1 MPNSIMASPSL
12 TTHYRSKPVTNQLSQ
27 APATSAIAIRERTGS
42 ISTAEI
48 MSVLKGEIT
57 GLHIQQA
64 FSTEV
69 AQEITANFV
78 GSPALQERNDG
89 VPGQYV
95 GASHYRKDAATYF
108 AASETARPYVDALL
122 KNLVDPVRALFD
134 ALKRELHNQGIELR
148 LARSEHGQAN
158 ICRALSWSGGGGT
171 FSLEPHDDVA
181 QVLCA
186 GNDYEFSAVAHNTV
200 AALNFYPSMP
210 GEGGNLRLW
219 SHKPTVAD
227 RKSQGVETTGYPYSE
242 AYLQTVPCRD
252 FQLKAGDIA
261 LIDGGFV
268 HGVTKQSGNG
278 KRRVLLNCFF
288 GFARPDLVLWWT

>member
-1 MPNSIMASPSL
+1 MPKQITQVPAISPVS
-12 TTHYRSKPVTNQLSQ
+12 
-27 APATSAIAIRERTGS
+27 IRERIGS
-42 ISTAEI
+42 INTADI
-48 MSVLKGEIT
+48 ISVLKGELT
-57 GLHIQQA
+57 ALHIKQA

-69 AQEITANFV
+69 AEEITTNFI
-78 GSPALQERNDG
+78 GSSGLRERKDG

-108 AASETARPYVDALL
+108 ADAENARPYVDALF
-122 KNLVDPVRALFD
+122 KNLVDPVRAVFG

-158 ICRALSWSGGGGT
+158 VCRALSWSGSGT
-171 FSLEPHDDVA
+171 FSLDPHDDVA
-181 QVLCA
+181 QVLRA
-186 GNDYEFSAVAHNTV
+186 GDDYELSAVAHNTV
-200 AALNFYPSMP
+200 AALNLYPSMS
-210 GEGGNLRLW
+210 ENGGNLKLW

-227 RKSQGVETTGYPYSE
+227 RKSQGVETTGYPYSA
-242 AYLQTVPCRD
+242 AYLEAVPCRE

-268 HGVTKQSGNG
+268 HGVTGQSDG
-278 KRRVLLNCFF
+278 KRRLVLNCFF

>member
-1 MPNSIMASPSL
+1 MPNHISQVPAISPVS
-12 TTHYRSKPVTNQLSQ
+12 
-27 APATSAIAIRERTGS
+27 IRERIGS
-42 ISTAEI
+42 INTAEI
-48 MSVLKGEIT
+48 ISVLKGELT
-57 GLHIQQA
+57 ALHIKQA

-69 AQEITANFV
+69 AEEITTNFI
-78 GSPALQERNDG
+78 GSSGLRERKDG

-108 AASETARPYVDALL
+108 ADAENARPYVDALF
-122 KNLVDPVRALFD
+122 KNLVDPVRAVFG

-158 ICRALSWSGGGGT
+158 VCRALSWSGTGT
-171 FSLEPHDDVA
+171 FSLDPHDDVA

-186 GNDYEFSAVAHNTV
+186 GNDYELSSVAHNTV

-210 GEGGNLRLW
+210 EEGGNLKLW

-227 RKSQGVETTGYPYSE
+227 RISQGVETTGYPYSA
-242 AYLQTVPCRD
+242 AYLDAVPCRE

-268 HGVTKQSGNG
+268 HGVTGQSGTG
-278 KRRVLLNCFF
+278 KHRLVLNSFF

>member
-1 MPNSIMASPSL
+1 MPNHISQVPAISPVS
-12 TTHYRSKPVTNQLSQ
+12 
-27 APATSAIAIRERTGS
+27 IRERIGS
-42 ISTAEI
+42 INTAEI
-48 MSVLKGEIT
+48 ISVLKGELT
-57 GLHIQQA
+57 ALHIKQA

-69 AQEITANFV
+69 ADEITTNFI
-78 GSPALQERNDG
+78 GSSGLRERKDG

-108 AASETARPYVDALL
+108 ADAENARPYVDALF
-122 KNLVDPVRALFD
+122 KNLVDPVRAVFG

-158 ICRALSWSGGGGT
+158 VCRALSWSGTGT
-171 FSLEPHDDVA
+171 FSLDPHDDVA
-181 QVLCA
+181 QVLRA
-186 GNDYEFSAVAHNTV
+186 GDDYELSAVAHNTV
-200 AALNFYPSMP
+200 AALNLYPSMP
-210 GEGGNLRLW
+210 ENGGNLRLW

-227 RKSQGVETTGYPYSE
+227 RKSQGVETTGYPYSA
-242 AYLQTVPCRD
+242 AYLEAVPCRE

-268 HGVTKQSGNG
+268 HGVTGQSGDG
-278 KRRVLLNCFF
+278 KRRLVLNCFF

>member
-1 MPNSIMASPSL
+1 MPKQITQVPAISPVSI
-12 TTHYRSKPVTNQLSQ
+12 K
-27 APATSAIAIRERTGS
+27 ERTGS
-42 ISTAEI
+42 INTAEI
-48 MSVLKGEIT
+48 ISVLKGELT
-57 GLHIQQA
+57 ALHIKQA

-69 AQEITANFV
+69 AEEITTNFI
-78 GSPALQERNDG
+78 GSSGLRERKDG

-108 AASETARPYVDALL
+108 ADAEAVRPYVEALF
-122 KNLVDPVRALFD
+122 KNLVDPVRAIFG

-148 LARSEHGQAN
+148 LARSERGQAN
-158 ICRALSWSGGGGT
+158 VCRALSWSGSGT
-171 FSLEPHDDVA
+171 FSLDPHDDVA
-181 QVLCA
+181 QVLRA
-186 GNDYEFSAVAHNTV
+186 GDDYELSAVAHNTV

-210 GEGGNLRLW
+210 EEGGNLKLW

-227 RKSQGVETTGYPYSE
+227 RISQGVETTGYPYSA
-242 AYLQTVPCRD
+242 AYLEAVPCRE

-268 HGVTKQSGNG
+268 HGVTGQSGDG
-278 KRRVLLNCFF
+278 KRRLVLNCFF

>member
-1 MPNSIMASPSL
+1 M
-12 TTHYRSKPVTNQLSQ
+12 RSKAPQ
-27 APATSAIAIRERTGS
+27 APAISPVSIIKRIGS
-42 ISTAEI
+42 ISTADI
-48 MSVLKGEIT
+48 ISVLKGET
-57 GLHIQQA
+57 TALHVKQA

-69 AQEITANFV
+69 AEEISANFSV
-78 GSPALQERNDG
+78 STGLKQRKDG
-89 VPGQYV
+89 VPGDYV

-108 AASETARPYVDALL
+108 AEAENARPYVEALF
-122 KNLVDPVRALFD
+122 KNLVDPVRAIFS

-158 ICRALSWSGGGGT
+158 VCRAISWSGSGT
-171 FSLEPHDDVA
+171 FSLDPHDDVA

-186 GNDYEFSAVAHNTV
+186 GSGYELSSVAHNTV

-210 GEGGNLRLW
+210 EEGGNLRLW

-227 RKSQGVETTGYPYSE
+227 RKLQGVEATGYPYSA
-242 AYLQTVPCRD
+242 AYLKTVPCRE

-268 HGVTKQSGNG
+268 HGVTGQSGNG
-278 KRRVLLNCFF
+278 KPRLVLNSFF
-288 GFARPDLVLWWT
+288 GFARADLVLWWT

>member
-1 MPNSIMASPSL
+1 MPSQISQVPAISPVSI
-12 TTHYRSKPVTNQLSQ
+12 K
-27 APATSAIAIRERTGS
+27 ERTGS
-42 ISTAEI
+42 INTAEI
-48 MSVLKGEIT
+48 ISVLKGELT
-57 GLHIQQA
+57 ALHIKQA

-69 AQEITANFV
+69 AEEITTNFI
-78 GSPALQERNDG
+78 GSSGLRERKDG

-108 AASETARPYVDALL
+108 ADAENARPYVDALF
-122 KNLVDPVRALFD
+122 KNLVDPVRAVFR

-158 ICRALSWSGGGGT
+158 VCRGLSWSGTGT
-171 FSLEPHDDVA
+171 FSLDPHDDVA
-181 QVLCA
+181 QVLRA
-186 GNDYEFSAVAHNTV
+186 GDDYELCSVAHNTV
-200 AALNFYPSMP
+200 AALNLYPSMP
-210 GEGGNLRLW
+210 EEGGNLKLW

-227 RKSQGVETTGYPYSE
+227 RISQGVETTGYPYSA
-242 AYLQTVPCRD
+242 AYLEAVPCRE
-252 FQLKAGDIA
+252 FELKTGDIA

-268 HGVTKQSGNG
+268 HGVTGQSGNG